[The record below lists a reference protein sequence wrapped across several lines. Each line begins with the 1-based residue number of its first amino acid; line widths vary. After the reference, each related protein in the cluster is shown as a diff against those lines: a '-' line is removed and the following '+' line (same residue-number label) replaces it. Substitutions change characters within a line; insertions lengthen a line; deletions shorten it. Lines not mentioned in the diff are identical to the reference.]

1 MQEKQRVGDS
11 NLLFYQT
18 YHTDPSHP
26 QQDTILCRAVG
37 SAPPCW
43 YQGSSRSLSIFI
55 PKPVTNLAAKWDHY
69 DEKSYLWESSSLTS
83 EGIRAPILQDPARS
97 ISSDRRAGTLPGS
110 KTHCRRALSTKLPLR
125 VLKKNPKDNQ
135 VWAKHMVTLITPQVR
150 ANTMSSV
157 EHRVKKNDG
166 FSNNSDA
173 EIPTQPR

>member
-1 MQEKQRVGDS
+1 MHEAAIYGWRQGEAARKINHLGANADVNARKIKGRRLKS
-11 NLLFYQT
+11 SLFYQT

-43 YQGSSRSLSIFI
+43 YQGSSQSLSIFI

-97 ISSDRRAGTLPGS
+97 ISSDRRAGTLLGS
-110 KTHCRRALSTKLPLR
+110 KTHCRRALSTKLPLE
-125 VLKKNPKDNQ
+125 VLKK
-135 VWAKHMVTLITPQVR
+135 TLKIIKFGQ
-150 ANTMSSV
+150 S
-157 EHRVKKNDG
+157 
-166 FSNNSDA
+166 
-173 EIPTQPR
+173 IW